1 MDLLSIAREVIEIEA
16 KSILDLRESIDG
28 NFEKAIE
35 LMLRSNGRIVI
46 TGMGKSGI
54 VGKKIAATLASTG
67 TPSFFMH
74 PGEAYHGDLGMLTS
88 NDVIIAISYSGETE
102 EVIKLI
108 PYIQRHNIPLIAIT
122 GNKNSILSKNANHH
136 LNAAVYM
143 EACPLK
149 LAPTSSTTAAL
160 VLGDAIAVA
169 LMKSK
174 NFKAE
179 NFAEFHPGG
188 NLGKRLLLKVRHRM
202 VTKDLPIVEYD
213 SSIIEI
219 INCMT
224 SSKVVGVSI
233 VMKDKKVV
241 GVITDGDIRRALRKK
256 PEQFLNQKAIDIMG
270 DSPVTISPDE
280 MLIVAEEKLKENRV
294 TSLLVMEKEELLG
307 LLHIHDMD
315 K

>member
-1 MDLLSIAREVIEIEA
+1 MNLLSIAKEVIEIEA

-35 LMLRSNGRIVI
+35 LMLESKGRIVI

-54 VGKKIAATLASTG
+54 IGKKIAATLASTG

-169 LMKSK
+169 LMRSK

-188 NLGKRLLLKVRHRM
+188 NLGKRLLLRVKHKM
-202 VTKDLPIVEYD
+202 VTKDLPIVNFD
-213 SSIIEI
+213 SDIIEV

-224 SSKVVGVSI
+224 ASRVVGISI
-233 VMKDKKVV
+233 VMKENKVV
-241 GVITDGDIRRALRKK
+241 GVITDGDIRRALRKE
-256 PEQFLNQKAIDIMG
+256 PEKFLKQKASDILIDT
-270 DSPVTISPDE
+270 PVTISPEE
-280 MLIVAEEKLKENRV
+280 MLIVAEEKLKDNRV
-294 TSLLVMEKEELLG
+294 TSLLVMDNDRLMG
-307 LLHIHDMD
+307 ILHIHDLD